1 MSEASPPLS
10 PSPSAARMARH
21 RQRRRK
27 GLRCVTIELREAEID
42 MLVRR
47 RRLAPD
53 SRDDL
58 AAVRKAL
65 YGFFDDH
72 LR

>member
-1 MSEASPPLS
+1 
-10 PSPSAARMARH
+10 
-21 RQRRRK
+21 
-27 GLRCVTIELREAEID
+27 